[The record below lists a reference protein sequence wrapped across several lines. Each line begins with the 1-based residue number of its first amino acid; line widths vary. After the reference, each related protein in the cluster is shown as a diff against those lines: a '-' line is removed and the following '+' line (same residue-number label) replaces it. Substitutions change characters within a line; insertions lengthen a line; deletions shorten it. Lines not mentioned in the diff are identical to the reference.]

1 MPFIKILKVLEKFKY
16 QYGCK
21 IHTKK
26 SPQFSYGDKLRS
38 NMLESLLG
46 SENEVKKFIKT
57 FTGNINAGL
66 MAPAKMFLDLSDLN
80 KNSLNRFWLDKL
92 LIKIGK
98 SNLIGKYSWQFVAGT
113 AFWFRVDSLNFLSSL
128 DLSDNDFEEELG
140 QLDGTLA
147 HAIERIIPL
156 GIVQSGYS
164 ILKK

>member
-1 MPFIKILKVLEKFKY
+1 
-16 QYGCK
+16 
-21 IHTKK
+21 
-26 SPQFSYGDKLRS
+26 
-38 NMLESLLG
+38 MLESLLG
-46 SENEVKKFIKT
+46 SENEVKKFIKM
-57 FTGNINAGL
+57 FTGNINTGL
-66 MAPAKMFLDLSDLN
+66 MAPAEMFSDLSDLN
-80 KNSLNRFWLDKL
+80 KNIANRFWLDKL
-92 LIKIGK
+92 LIKMGK

-128 DLSDNDFEEELG
+128 NLSDNDFEEELG